1 MRIIIPLFF
10 LMSLILFLKKEEKK
24 QNIIKIDVES
34 RIDSNKSP
42 IDLSDFIESVTYCPL
57 ETRSDNLIGANPEYI
72 ITDKEIVVRTFSD
85 CYIFKRETGEF
96 LRKIGKNGK
105 GPREYRKTSGFV
117 NPYCKE
123 LFFIGWKGNLLK
135 YNMDG
140 TFLKSILIPEYV
152 NSVEVPSFPTNF
164 TWLKNNIVLY
174 FSNMTGSEKKLL
186 MIIDEEGEIL
196 ASHPN
201 NNYYN
206 KPKGMISMNLEE
218 SQFYHFNQ
226 DLYFKE
232 DYSDTV
238 FKISGSEMI
247 PKMILFL
254 GRYQPSYKLKSMT
267 SQKRKEL
274 KYQPIGLRNLI
285 ETNSFLFFEYHYQR
299 KLYQGIYNK
308 NTDRLRI
315 TNKEN
320 GINNDIDGFISFSP
334 ISITSDGYLV
344 GVIEAYKLLLWFY
357 ENSEKAL
364 ELPLHIQKLKNIK
377 DTDNPVIMI
386 AKLKE

>member
-1 MRIIIPLFF
+1 
-10 LMSLILFLKKEEKK
+10 MSLILFLKKEEKK